1 MNGYEML
8 LQLIESGMLAQ
19 DLQRLKIENN
29 FITLFCYNIGTMCL
43 IPYISFYLCLLCIF
57 MVIFTS
63 SKHFYIL
70 CSIGFESHL
79 PIRQQGYYYL
89 ILQLGN

>member
-29 FITLFCYNIGTMCL
+29 FITLFCYNIGTMGL
-43 IPYISFYLCLLCIF
+43 IPYISFYLRLLCIL

-63 SKHFYIL
+63 SQHFYIL

-79 PIRQQGYYYL
+79 PVRQQGYYYL